1 MVEDEPIEPW
11 EVPELRATLSVAIQ
25 RALKSPT
32 RTVAVSRR
40 KVDLIRATHAT
51 DWQFF
56 GRLTEVIEEY
66 EYWGHSPKRTDAIE
80 LYKRL
85 DGIWFTVVI
94 FAPGPNTGLNSLG
107 TMHRI
112 DRRKV
117 ESRCRKYLQVREE
130 GEQWTSLGRDRTEI
144 SGNRRE
150 SPFTH
155 LEVHYHF
162 NYTIRVNGGRNL
174 RLSRHPARSSVMLR

>member
-1 MVEDEPIEPW
+1 M
-11 EVPELRATLSVAIQ
+11 Q

-40 KVDLIRATHAT
+40 KVELIRTIHGA
-51 DWQFF
+51 DWSYFE
-56 GRLTEVIEEY
+56 RLTEVIEEY

-94 FAPGPNTGLNSLG
+94 YAPGPNTGLNSLG

-117 ESRCRKYLQVREE
+117 ESRRRKYLQMRTE
-130 GEQWTSLGRDRTEI
+130 GE
-144 SGNRRE
+144 
-150 SPFTH
+150 
-155 LEVHYHF
+155 
-162 NYTIRVNGGRNL
+162 
-174 RLSRHPARSSVMLR
+174 